1 MGAAKFFA
9 ANKMSETGVESEN
22 GIKINKC
29 INITVWFINSSS
41 LTDKTIWTN
50 WLPVYGCHHK
60 IHGWTIT
67 DFHFIISAPTN
78 PQPPTYLKSY
88 FFKVPFFKGTFFSCS
103 LWEEMRAIFARNIV
117 VLSQSGYCP
126 NFRHFPWTVRAFS
139 RELLRFP
146 KCQLKSLY
154 TFLCYPWKIVTLVK
168 ACYS

>member
-88 FFKVPFFKGTFFSCS
+88 FFKVPFFKGTFFYAASERKCELFSPEILSCF
-103 LWEEMRAIFARNIV
+103 LNRAIARI
-117 VLSQSGYCP
+117 SGIFLEQLELFRE
-126 NFRHFPWTVRAFS
+126 NFWGFRNVNWKVYTLFS
-139 RELLRFP
+139 ATPE
-146 KCQLKSLY
+146 K
-154 TFLCYPWKIVTLVK
+154 
-168 ACYS
+168 